1 MKILLCT
8 YWTIPHMGGVWAYMQ
23 QLKKGLEE
31 YGHEVDLMGNG
42 DENNIVHIVGTDKV
56 VRKQDIL
63 PFLQAKLPPSLYP
76 DLYANKLL
84 EYTEFQRYFFEL
96 AAAYIGLD
104 QYDLIHT
111 QDVIST
117 AGIRRVNTTNVP
129 LVATIHGSVAQ
140 EISQQLGNIHRD
152 SNSYVVKEYYD
163 AMERLGALSSDLS
176 IVANNWLKN
185 ILVDEFNIPEEHLR
199 VLHYGF
205 DTEGFV
211 KQKQDNVLIERP
223 ANKKVIVYTGR
234 LVELK
239 GVQYLIQALAQL
251 KSVRQDWVC
260 WIVGDGD
267 MKNELETLT
276 RSLQLEHDVFFL
288 GRQDGIPSILA
299 KSHIFVL
306 PSLIDNQPLSLI
318 EAQLAGKACV
328 VTNAGGLGEMVKH
341 NVTGLITEPRD
352 ANGLFE
358 SLNLLLANPIVT
370 EILGKNAKKWG
381 MTHWSY
387 ENGVRKLLKIYE
399 EVMSMRKTG
408 DEHVK

>member
-8 YWTIPHMGGVWAYMQ
+8 YWTIPHLGGVWAYMQ
-23 QLKKGLEE
+23 QLKQGLEE
-31 YGHEVDLMGNG
+31 YGHEVDMLGNG
-42 DENNIVHIVGTDKV
+42 ENNEIVHIVGTDKRV
-56 VRKQDIL
+56 EKHDIL
-63 PFLQAKLPPSLYP
+63 PFLKAKMPPSLYP
-76 DLYANKLL
+76 DLYANPLL

-117 AGIRRVNTTNVP
+117 AGIRRINLTNVP
-129 LVATIHGSVAQ
+129 MIATIHGSVAQ
-140 EISQQLGNIHRD
+140 EITQQLENVH
-152 SNSYVVKEYYD
+152 SASKSYIVKEYYD
-163 AMERLGALSSDLS
+163 ELEKFGALSSDLS

-185 ILVDEFNIPEEHLR
+185 ILIEEFSIPEDHLR

-211 KQKQDNVLIERP
+211 KQKLENIMIERP
-223 ANKKVIVYTGR
+223 ANKKVIIYTGR

-239 GVQYLIQALAQL
+239 GVQYLLQALAKL
-251 KSVRQDWVC
+251 KEVREDWVC
-260 WIVGDGD
+260 WIVGEGD
-267 MKNELETLT
+267 MKDE
-276 RSLQLEHDVFFL
+276 LQLLSQSLNLGNDVFFL
-288 GRQDGIPSILA
+288 GRQEGIPSLLA

-318 EAQLAGKACV
+318 EAQLAGKPCV
-328 VTNAGGLGEMVKH
+328 VTDAGGLGEMVKH
-341 NVTGLITEPRD
+341 NVTGLLTQPKD
-352 ANGLFE
+352 VDGLFE
-358 SLNLLLANPIVT
+358 NLNLLLSNPIVA

-387 ENGVRKLLKIYE
+387 ENGVRRLLKIYD
-399 EVMSMRKTG
+399 EVISMRKTG
-408 DEHVK
+408 DEHVE